1 MIHFNV
7 PPYSGNEINYI
18 QQAIANHKICGDG
31 EFTKKCSAFLEKIY
45 PGSKVLLTTSGTSA
59 LEMAAILCGI
69 NPGDEVIMP
78 SYTFCSTADAFV
90 QRGAKIV
97 FVDIRP
103 DTMNIDEEKIERAI
117 TSKTKAIVP
126 VHYAGVACQMNKIM
140 DIAKKYNLKVVEDA
154 AQGIFSEFS
163 WGGVYDKKP
172 LGTIGDFGCLSF
184 HETKNLSMGEGG
196 AIIIN
201 NPSRDFE
208 AAEILREKG
217 TNRSKFFRGQIDKYT
232 WVNYGS
238 SYLPSDI
245 NAAYLY
251 AQLESAEKI
260 QNSRMHIWNRYFNE
274 LKDTAKNHAKA
285 SAKWIVIMDDD
296 LQHSPHDIPALY
308 KKAEEGFDCVYADF
322 PPKKQAAWK
331 NFGSWFNGKCAE
343 FLIAKPKGLYLS
355 PFKIIKGDVIA
366 EVIKSQS
373 LFPYIDGLIF
383 QVTQNITQIP
393 IQHHKRAAGKSN
405 YNLIKSI
412 RVFAKLVFGFSVT
425 PLRIA
430 SWIGTLCALAGFG
443 LGIFYLVE
451 YFTGKADVTGWTTLV
466 VLILFIGGLNL
477 ISLGIIG
484 EYIGRSYLTVNK
496 NPRFTISEIKTN
508 RTNHND

>member
-1 MIHFNV
+1 MK
-7 PPYSGNEINYI
+7 EISIVIPVYNS
-18 QQAIANHKICGDG
+18 AECVEKLTKEIAEALKDFDYEQIMVNDCSRDASWNKICSVINEG
-31 EFTKKCSAFLEKIY
+31 Y
-45 PGSKVLLTTSGTSA
+45 PV
-59 LEMAAILCGI
+59 IGI
-69 NPGDEVIMP
+69 NLRKNSGQDNAI
-78 SYTFCSTADAFV
+78 FA
-90 QRGAKIV
+90 GL
-97 FVDIRP
+97 
-103 DTMNIDEEKIERAI
+103 TM
-117 TSKTKAIVP
+117 
-126 VHYAGVACQMNKIM
+126 
-140 DIAKKYNLKVVEDA
+140 
-154 AQGIFSEFS
+154 
-163 WGGVYDKKP
+163 
-172 LGTIGDFGCLSF
+172 
-184 HETKNLSMGEGG
+184 
-196 AIIIN
+196 
-201 NPSRDFE
+201 
-208 AAEILREKG
+208 
-217 TNRSKFFRGQIDKYT
+217 
-232 WVNYGS
+232 
-238 SYLPSDI
+238 
-245 NAAYLY
+245 
-251 AQLESAEKI
+251 
-260 QNSRMHIWNRYFNE
+260 
-274 LKDTAKNHAKA
+274 A

-322 PPKKQAAWK
+322 PQKKQAVWK
-331 NFGSWFNGKCAE
+331 NFGSWLNGKCAE

-366 EVIKSQS
+366 EVITSQG

-430 SWIGTLCALAGFG
+430 SWIGTLCALASFG

-451 YFTGKADVTGWTTLV
+451 YFTGKADVTGWATLV

>member
-1 MIHFNV
+1 MK
-7 PPYSGNEINYI
+7 EISIVIPVYNS
-18 QQAIANHKICGDG
+18 AECVEKLTKEIAEALKDFDYEQIMVNDCSRDASWNKICSVINEG
-31 EFTKKCSAFLEKIY
+31 Y
-45 PGSKVLLTTSGTSA
+45 PV
-59 LEMAAILCGI
+59 IGI
-69 NPGDEVIMP
+69 NLRKNSGQD
-78 SYTFCSTADAFV
+78 
-90 QRGAKIV
+90 
-97 FVDIRP
+97 
-103 DTMNIDEEKIERAI
+103 NAI
-117 TSKTKAIVP
+117 F
-126 VHYAGVACQMNKIM
+126 AG
-140 DIAKKYNLKVVEDA
+140 L
-154 AQGIFSEFS
+154 
-163 WGGVYDKKP
+163 
-172 LGTIGDFGCLSF
+172 T
-184 HETKNLSMGEGG
+184 
-196 AIIIN
+196 
-201 NPSRDFE
+201 
-208 AAEILREKG
+208 
-217 TNRSKFFRGQIDKYT
+217 
-232 WVNYGS
+232 
-238 SYLPSDI
+238 
-245 NAAYLY
+245 
-251 AQLESAEKI
+251 
-260 QNSRMHIWNRYFNE
+260 
-274 LKDTAKNHAKA
+274 KA

-308 KKAEEGFDCVYADF
+308 KKAEEGFDCVY
-322 PPKKQAAWK
+322 
-331 NFGSWFNGKCAE
+331 
-343 FLIAKPKGLYLS
+343 AKPKGLYLS